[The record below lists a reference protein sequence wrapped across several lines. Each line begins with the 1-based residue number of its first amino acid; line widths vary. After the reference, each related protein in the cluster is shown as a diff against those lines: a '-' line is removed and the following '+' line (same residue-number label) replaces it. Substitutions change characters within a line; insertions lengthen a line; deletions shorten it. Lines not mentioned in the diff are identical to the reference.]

1 MAYKSNGSNLANI
14 VYGFGTAAT
23 YGNFSTS
30 VMNSHFKTGGTA
42 MRFVP
47 KNENFM
53 PFSDMDV
60 GGYQAGDSDIL
71 RANVFAGVN
80 RFILSDAT
88 DRVTRTDSSVTAI
101 YYKGNGYNGRGE
113 LYIGGT
119 SSGYRVSSDCPPVIL
134 IAIQGAGGSGS
145 SGLARG
151 NSYLVGIQVWQHIGG
166 NGGGSGGT
174 AFFQLRMPHDATTP
188 TLVGYFQV
196 SSSGTS
202 LRDKSNVLFAT
213 ASAGGSGGGVF
224 GTPDL
229 LDSVYSHIQ
238 GYGGLAGEVT
248 VYSLSSRPEWKN
260 VTFTTAT
267 GSTIYSISGAVG
279 GKGGYNYGS
288 STLSISNR
296 YASSSGSGK
305 SSTSVYINNA
315 SSGNTIVGK
324 SGGSGGSNLNNG
336 ATGYTGAGG
345 GGGAGS
351 MFGVGGGG
359 NSSPGSTAYGAGGG
373 GGTPT
378 KTRWDFLTG
387 GNDWVAGKSGAGGCV
402 KFFW

>member
-14 VYGFGTAAT
+14 VYGFGTATT

-47 KNENFM
+47 KNANFM

-71 RANVFAGVN
+71 RASVFAGVN
-80 RFILSDAT
+80 RFIMSGASDK
-88 DRVTRTDSSVTAI
+88 VTRTDSSVTAI

-151 NSYLVGIQVWQHIGG
+151 NGYIVGIQVWQHVGG

-202 LRDKSNVLFAT
+202 LRDKRNVLFAT
-213 ASAGGSGGGVF
+213 ASAGGTGGSVS

-229 LDSVYSHIQ
+229 WDGQYSHNQ
-238 GYGGLAGEVT
+238 GNGGSGGGVT

-260 VTFTTAT
+260 VTFTTST
-267 GSTIYSISGAVG
+267 GSTISTISGATG
-279 GKGGYNYGS
+279 GKGGYNYS
-288 STLSISNR
+288 SITTSVSDR
-296 YASSSGSGK
+296 YASSSGGSK

-315 SSGNTIVGK
+315 NSGNTIVGK
-324 SGGSGGSNLNNG
+324 SGGSGGSNSNNG
-336 ATGYTGAGG
+336 TTGYTGAGG

-351 MFGVGGGG
+351 MFGVGGAG

-378 KTRWDFLTG
+378 KTSWSILTG
-387 GNDWVAGKSGAGGCV
+387 DNAWVSGKSGAGGCV

>member
-14 VYGFGTAAT
+14 VYGFGTATT

-30 VMNSHFKTGGTA
+30 VMNRHFKTGGTA

-47 KNENFM
+47 KNANFM

-71 RANVFAGVN
+71 RASVFAGVN
-80 RFILSDAT
+80 RFIMSGASDK
-88 DRVTRTDSSVTAI
+88 VTRTDSSVTAI

-145 SGLARG
+145 RGLARG
-151 NSYLVGIQVWQHIGG
+151 DGYAVGIQRWQHVGG

-196 SSSGTS
+196 TSSGTS

-213 ASAGGSGGGVF
+213 ASAGGSGG
-224 GTPDL
+224 
-229 LDSVYSHIQ
+229 SVSGASYPWDGSHNQ
-238 GYGGLAGEVT
+238 GYGGSGGGVT
-248 VYSLSSRPEWKN
+248 VYSLTSRPEWKN
-260 VTFTTAT
+260 VSFTTPT
-267 GSTIYSISGAVG
+267 GSRASTISGAVG

-288 STLSISNR
+288 STASAAR
-296 YASSSGSGK
+296 KHASSSGGSKTG
-305 SSTSVYINNA
+305 TSIYINNA
-315 SSGNTIVGK
+315 NSGNTIVGK
-324 SGGSGGSNLNNG
+324 SGGSGGTNSNNG

-351 MFGVGGGG
+351 MFGVGGAG
-359 NSSPGSTAYGAGGG
+359 NSAAGSTAYGAGGG

-378 KTRWDFLTG
+378 KTRWTIFTG
-387 GNDWVAGKSGAGGCV
+387 GDAWVSGKSGAGGCV

>member
-14 VYGFGTAAT
+14 VYGFGTATT
-23 YGNFSTS
+23 YRNFSTS
-30 VMNSHFKTGGTA
+30 VMNSHFKTGGTT

-47 KNENFM
+47 KNANFM

-71 RANVFAGVN
+71 RASVFAGVN
-80 RFILSDAT
+80 RFIMSGAT

-151 NSYLVGIQVWQHIGG
+151 YRNLIGIQFWQHVGG

-174 AFFQLRMPHDATTP
+174 AFFQLRMQHDATTP

-202 LRDKSNVLFAT
+202 LRDKRNALFAT
-213 ASAGGSGGGVF
+213 ARAGGTGGSVSGTPDLSGSPFSHNQGNGGSGGG
-224 GTPDL
+224 
-229 LDSVYSHIQ
+229 
-238 GYGGLAGEVT
+238 VT
-248 VYSLSSRPEWKN
+248 VYSLSSKPEWKN
-260 VTFTTAT
+260 VTFTTST
-267 GSTIYSISGAVG
+267 GSTISTISGATG

-288 STLSISNR
+288 STTSVSDR
-296 YASSSGSGK
+296 YASSSGGSK

-315 SSGNTIVGK
+315 NSGNTIVGK
-324 SGGSGGSNLNNG
+324 SGGSGGSNSNNRT
-336 ATGYTGAGG
+336 TGYTGAGG

-351 MFGVGGGG
+351 MFGVGGAG

-378 KTRWDFLTG
+378 KTSWKVLTG
-387 GNDWVAGKSGAGGCV
+387 DNDWVSGKSGAGGCV

>member
-1 MAYKSNGSNLANI
+1 MAYKSNGSNLTNI
-14 VYGFGTAAT
+14 VYGFGTASS

-47 KNENFM
+47 KNANFM

-71 RANVFAGVN
+71 RASVFAGVN
-80 RFILSDAT
+80 RFIMSGASDK
-88 DRVTRTDSSVTAI
+88 VTRTDSSVTAI

-151 NSYLVGIQVWQHIGG
+151 YRNLIGIQFWQHVGG

-202 LRDKSNVLFAT
+202 LRDKRNVLFAT
-213 ASAGGSGGGVF
+213 ARAGGTGGSVSGTPDVLDSPFSHNQGNGGSGGG
-224 GTPDL
+224 
-229 LDSVYSHIQ
+229 
-238 GYGGLAGEVT
+238 VT

-260 VTFTTAT
+260 ATFTTFT
-267 GSTIYSISGAVG
+267 GSTISTISGATG

-288 STLSISNR
+288 STTSVSDR
-296 YASSSGSGK
+296 YASSSGGSK
-305 SSTSVYINNA
+305 SSTFVYINNA
-315 SSGNTIVGK
+315 NSGNTIVGK
-324 SGGSGGSNLNNG
+324 SGGSGGSNSNNRT
-336 ATGYTGAGG
+336 TGYTGAGG

-351 MFGVGGGG
+351 MFGVGGAG

-378 KTRWDFLTG
+378 KTSWKVLNGD
-387 GNDWVAGKSGAGGCV
+387 NDWVSGKSGAGGCV

>member
-14 VYGFGTAAT
+14 VYGFGTASS

-47 KNENFM
+47 KNANFM

-71 RANVFAGVN
+71 RASVFAGVN
-80 RFILSDAT
+80 RFIMSGAT

-119 SSGYRVSSDCPPVIL
+119 SSGYRVSFDCSPVIL

-145 SGLARG
+145 NGLARG
-151 NSYLVGIQVWQHIGG
+151 YRNLIGIQSWQHVGG

-202 LRDKSNVLFAT
+202 LRDKRNALFAT
-213 ASAGGSGGGVF
+213 AGAGGTGGSVS

-229 LDSVYSHIQ
+229 LDSPYRHNQ
-238 GYGGLAGEVT
+238 GNRGSGGGVT

-260 VTFTTAT
+260 VTFTTIT
-267 GSTIYSISGAVG
+267 GSTISTISGATG

-288 STLSISNR
+288 STKSVSDR
-296 YASSSGSGK
+296 YASSSGGSK
-305 SSTSVYINNA
+305 SSTSVFINNA
-315 SSGNTIVGK
+315 NSGNTIVGK
-324 SGGSGGSNLNNG
+324 SGGSGGSNPNNRN
-336 ATGYTGAGG
+336 TGYTGAGG

-351 MFGVGGGG
+351 MFGVGGAG
-359 NSSPGSTAYGAGGG
+359 NSSPGRTAYGAGGG

-378 KTRWDFLTG
+378 QTSWEVHTG
-387 GNDWVAGKSGAGGCV
+387 GNAWVSGRSGAGGCV

>member
-14 VYGFGTAAT
+14 VYGFGTATT

-47 KNENFM
+47 KNANFM
-53 PFSDMDV
+53 SFSDMDV

-71 RANVFAGVN
+71 RASVFAGVN
-80 RFILSDAT
+80 RFIMSGASDK
-88 DRVTRTDSSVTAI
+88 VTRTDSSVTAI
-101 YYKGNGYNGRGE
+101 YYKGKGYNGRGE

-151 NSYLVGIQVWQHIGG
+151 NGYVLGIPVWQHVGG

-196 SSSGTS
+196 TSSGTS
-202 LRDKSNVLFAT
+202 LRDKSNALFAT
-213 ASAGGSGGGVF
+213 ASAGGSGG
-224 GTPDL
+224 
-229 LDSVYSHIQ
+229 SVSGASYPWDGIHKQ
-238 GYGGLAGEVT
+238 GNGGSGGGVT
-248 VYSLSSRPEWKN
+248 VYSLTSRPEWKN
-260 VTFTTAT
+260 VSFTSPF
-267 GSTIYSISGAVG
+267 GNMVSTISGAVG
-279 GKGGYNYGS
+279 GKGGYNYGANTTS
-288 STLSISNR
+288 VSGR
-296 YASSSGSGK
+296 YASSSGGSK
-305 SSTSVYINNA
+305 TRTSIYINNA
-315 SSGNTIVGK
+315 NSGNTIVGK
-324 SGGSGGSNLNNG
+324 SGGSGGTNSNNG
-336 ATGYTGAGG
+336 TTGYTGAGG

-351 MFGVGGGG
+351 MFGVGGAG
-359 NSSPGSTAYGAGGG
+359 NSAAGSTAYGAGGG

-378 KTRWDFLTG
+378 KTSWIILTG
-387 GNDWVAGKSGAGGCV
+387 GDAWVSGKSGAGGCV

>member
-1 MAYKSNGSNLANI
+1 MAYKSNGSNLTNI
-14 VYGFGTAAT
+14 VYGFGTATT

-47 KNENFM
+47 KNANFM
-53 PFSDMDV
+53 PFSDKDV

-71 RANVFAGVN
+71 RASVFAGVN
-80 RFILSDAT
+80 RFIMSGASDK
-88 DRVTRTDSSVTAI
+88 VTRTDSSVTAI

-151 NSYLVGIQVWQHIGG
+151 NRYLVGIQVWQHVGG

-174 AFFQLRMPHDATTP
+174 AFFQLRMPHNATTP

-202 LRDKSNVLFAT
+202 LRDKRNVPFAT
-213 ASAGGSGGGVF
+213 ARAGGTGGSVSGTPDLWDGQYSHNQGNGGSGGG
-224 GTPDL
+224 
-229 LDSVYSHIQ
+229 
-238 GYGGLAGEVT
+238 VT

-260 VTFTTAT
+260 VTFTTST
-267 GSTIYSISGAVG
+267 GRTISTISGATG

-288 STLSISNR
+288 ITTSVSDR
-296 YASSSGSGK
+296 YASSSGGSK

-315 SSGNTIVGK
+315 NSGNTIVGK
-324 SGGSGGSNLNNG
+324 SGGSGGSNSNNG
-336 ATGYTGAGG
+336 TTGYTGAGG

-351 MFGVGGGG
+351 MFGVGGAG

-378 KTRWDFLTG
+378 KTSWIVFTG
-387 GNDWVAGKSGAGGCV
+387 DNDWVSGKSGAGGCV

>member
-80 RFILSDAT
+80 RFILSGAA

-151 NSYLVGIQVWQHIGG
+151 NSYLLGIQVWQHIGG

-213 ASAGGSGGGVF
+213 ASAGGSGGGVQ
-224 GTPDL
+224 GTPTL
-229 LDSVYSHIQ
+229 WDSPYNHNQ
-238 GYGGLAGEVT
+238 GYGGTGGGVM

-267 GSTIYSISGAVG
+267 GSTTYLISGAVG
-279 GKGGYNYGS
+279 GKGGYNYGG
-288 STLSISNR
+288 STESVSGR
-296 YASSSGSGK
+296 YASSSGGSM

-315 SSGNTIVGK
+315 NSRNSIVGR
-324 SGGSGGSNLNNG
+324 SGGSGGSNSNNG
-336 ATGYTGAGG
+336 STGYTGAGG

-359 NSSPGSTAYGAGGG
+359 NSSPRSTAYGAGGG

>member
-14 VYGFGTAAT
+14 VYGFGTATT

-47 KNENFM
+47 KNANFM

-71 RANVFAGVN
+71 RASVFAGVN
-80 RFILSDAT
+80 RFIMSGASDK
-88 DRVTRTDSSVTAI
+88 VTRTDSSVTAI

-151 NSYLVGIQVWQHIGG
+151 NGYFVGIQVWQHVGG

-202 LRDKSNVLFAT
+202 LRDKRNVLFAT
-213 ASAGGSGGGVF
+213 ASAGGSGG
-224 GTPDL
+224 
-229 LDSVYSHIQ
+229 SVSGSPYPWDGSHNQ
-238 GYGGLAGEVT
+238 GNGGSGGGVT
-248 VYSLSSRPEWKN
+248 VYSLTSRPEWKN
-260 VTFTTAT
+260 VSFTTPT
-267 GSTIYSISGAVG
+267 GSMASTISGAVG
-279 GKGGYNYGS
+279 GKGGYNYGADTAS
-288 STLSISNR
+288 VSGK
-296 YASSSGSGK
+296 YASSSGGSKTG
-305 SSTSVYINNA
+305 TSIYINNA
-315 SSGNTIVGK
+315 NSGNTIVGK
-324 SGGSGGSNLNNG
+324 SGGSGGTNSNNG

-351 MFGVGGGG
+351 MFGVGGAG
-359 NSSPGSTAYGAGGG
+359 NSAAGSTAYGAGGG

-378 KTRWDFLTG
+378 KTRWIIFTG
-387 GNDWVAGKSGAGGCV
+387 GDAWVSGKSGAGGCV

>member
-30 VMNSHFKTGGTA
+30 VLNSHFKTGGTA

-80 RFILSDAT
+80 RFILSGAV

-151 NSYLVGIQVWQHIGG
+151 NSYLVGFQIWQHVGG

-213 ASAGGSGGGVF
+213 ASAGGSGGNVS

-229 LDSVYSHIQ
+229 WDFVYSHIQ
-238 GYGGLAGEVT
+238 GHGGLAGNVT

-267 GSTIYSISGAVG
+267 GSTIYPISGAVG
-279 GKGGYNYGS
+279 GKGGYNYSS
-288 STLSISNR
+288 STVSVSNR

-305 SSTSVYINNA
+305 SITSVYINNA
-315 SSGNTIVGK
+315 NSGNSIVGK

-336 ATGYTGAGG
+336 STGYTGAGG

-351 MFGVGGGG
+351 MFGFGGAG

-378 KTRWDFLTG
+378 KTRWNAFTG

>member
-1 MAYKSNGSNLANI
+1 MAYKSNGSNLTNI
-14 VYGFGTAAT
+14 VYGFGTATT

-47 KNENFM
+47 KNANFM
-53 PFSDMDV
+53 SFSDMDV

-71 RANVFAGVN
+71 RASVFAGVN
-80 RFILSDAT
+80 RFIMSGASDK
-88 DRVTRTDSSVTAI
+88 VTRTDSSVTAI

-151 NSYLVGIQVWQHIGG
+151 YRNLIGIQFWQHVGG

-202 LRDKSNVLFAT
+202 LRDKRNVPFAT
-213 ASAGGSGGGVF
+213 ARAGGTGGSVS

-229 LDSVYSHIQ
+229 LDSPFSHNQ
-238 GYGGLAGEVT
+238 GNGGSGGGVT

-260 VTFTTAT
+260 VTFTTST
-267 GSTIYSISGAVG
+267 GSTISTISGATG

-288 STLSISNR
+288 STTSVSDR
-296 YASSSGSGK
+296 YASSSGGSK

-315 SSGNTIVGK
+315 NSGNTIVGK
-324 SGGSGGSNLNNG
+324 SGGSGGSNSNNRT
-336 ATGYTGAGG
+336 TGYTGAGG

-351 MFGVGGGG
+351 MFGVGGAG
-359 NSSPGSTAYGAGGG
+359 NSSPRSTAYGAGGG

-378 KTRWDFLTG
+378 KTSWKVLTG
-387 GNDWVAGKSGAGGCV
+387 DNNWVSGKSGAGGCV

>member
-14 VYGFGTAAT
+14 VYGFGTATT
-23 YGNFSTS
+23 YRNFSTS

-47 KNENFM
+47 KNANFM

-71 RANVFAGVN
+71 RASVFAGVN
-80 RFILSDAT
+80 RFIMSGASDK
-88 DRVTRTDSSVTAI
+88 VTRTDSSVTAI

-151 NSYLVGIQVWQHIGG
+151 NRYLVGMQAWQHVGG

-202 LRDKSNVLFAT
+202 LRDKRNVLFAT
-213 ASAGGSGGGVF
+213 ASAGGTGGSVS

-229 LDSVYSHIQ
+229 WDGQYRHNQ
-238 GYGGLAGEVT
+238 GNGGSGGGVT
-248 VYSLSSRPEWKN
+248 VYSLPSRPEWKN
-260 VTFTTAT
+260 VTFTTST
-267 GSTIYSISGAVG
+267 GSTISTISGATG
-279 GKGGYNYGS
+279 GKGGYNYGPITAS
-288 STLSISNR
+288 VSGR
-296 YASSSGSGK
+296 YASSSGGSK

-315 SSGNTIVGK
+315 NSGNTIVGK
-324 SGGSGGSNLNNG
+324 SGGSGGSNSNNG
-336 ATGYTGAGG
+336 TTGYTGAGG

-351 MFGVGGGG
+351 MFGVGGAG

-378 KTRWDFLTG
+378 KTSWTVFTG
-387 GNDWVAGKSGAGGCV
+387 GNDWVSGKSGAGGCV